1 VKGGQL
7 TGQKTRRNLGY
18 GSIYRRGNFW
28 TIDFKDSDGKRV
40 QRAVLDALTY
50 EDALFALQQEIT
62 KAFQVNHG
70 QRPKRASGFREF
82 AKVFLTDYMMV
93 SRRNFKS
100 DRFRLEALKE
110 FFEDVDL
117 RQITPLQC
125 ERLRKARLE
134 KGNAKATVNR
144 FLALLKRLFTIAIQE
159 GYAEENPVKKI
170 KLFSERDT
178 LKERLLKPEEEER
191 LLASSSGHLKPILI
205 MALNSGARLG
215 EIINLTWSCV
225 DLEQREIRFE
235 GCKSGRLRYVPM
247 NQTLYSE
254 LVAWKSMNGFSPLV
268 FPSPKTGSV
277 FTSIKT
283 GFLASCRRSN
293 IQGLRFHDLRHS
305 FATRLVQR
313 GCDVETLRGLLGH
326 RDLSTTQR
334 YLHSSDERK
343 REAVR
348 LLEKTEARDG
358 MVTEEKG
365 SSAIH

>member
-1 VKGGQL
+1 M

-18 GSIYRRGNFW
+18 GSVYRRGNSW
-28 TIDFKDSDGKRV
+28 TIDFKDSDGKRI

-50 EDALFALQQEIT
+50 EDAVIALQEEIT
-62 KAFQVNHG
+62 KRFQVNHG
-70 QRPKRASGFREF
+70 QRPKREVGFREF
-82 AKVFLTDYMMV
+82 AKVFLNDYMAV

-134 KGNAKATVNR
+134 KGNAKSTVNR

-159 GYAEENPVKKI
+159 GYAEENPVRKI
-170 KLFSERDT
+170 KLFSESNT
-178 LKERLLKPEEEER
+178 LKERILTSEEESR
-191 LLASSSGHLKPILI
+191 LLASSSDHLRPILVV
-205 MALNSGARLG
+205 ALNSGARLG
-215 EIINLTWSCV
+215 EIINLTWDKV
-225 DLEQREIRFE
+225 NLEQREVRFE
-235 GCKSGRLRYVPM
+235 GCKSGRLRHVPM
-247 NQTLYSE
+247 NETLYSE
-254 LVAWKSMNGFSPLV
+254 LLALKNMNGQSPLV

-283 GFLASCRRSN
+283 GFLAACRRSN

-305 FATRLVQR
+305 FASRLVQR
-313 GCDVETLRGLLGH
+313 GCDIVTLKGLLGH

-334 YLHSSDERK
+334 YLHSSDER
-343 REAVR
+343 RRQAVS
-348 LLEKTEARDG
+348 LLEKTETCDS
-358 MVTEEKG
+358 MVTEQKTV
-365 SSAIH
+365 SAIH